1 MVLIDRYGL
10 EDPTAKEAGKL
21 SNATLQ
27 KTYNERIIKGKTS
40 LKDALEAGA
49 EIEEIDILDQEKH
62 ITQTENTDITGL

>member
-1 MVLIDRYGL
+1 M
-10 EDPTAKEAGKL
+10 PPFK
-21 SNATLQ
+21 